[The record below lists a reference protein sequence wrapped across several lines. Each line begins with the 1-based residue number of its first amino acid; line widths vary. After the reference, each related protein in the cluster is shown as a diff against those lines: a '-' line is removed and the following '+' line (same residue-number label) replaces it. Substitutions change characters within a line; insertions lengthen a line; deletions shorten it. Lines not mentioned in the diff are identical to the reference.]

1 MRYNLHLIYKREH
14 EFLLSGA
21 HFLSCSIVSSTKCIA
36 QQFLAGSSPR
46 PYPLKRMSTILF
58 IGWLLELCECIWRLM
73 LYVVLTAPAAK
84 LLPFEN
90 VEEKKSAGVPLHT
103 AALKRSSGVL
113 HSCFANFAFCKKV
126 SLTLSVIWSPSLQT
140 AKKMRSKFRQ
150 MSTRKPREMES
161 RWQVFGIQKF
171 FKGAKIRGISFE
183 Y

>member
-21 HFLSCSIVSSTKCIA
+21 HFFVMLNCFKYKMHCTTIFSRIIPPSLSSQTDVNDSFHRMTPWIVWVHLTFDVICCAYCASCQIATIWKC
-36 QQFLAGSSPR
+36 GG
-46 PYPLKRMSTILF
+46 K
-58 IGWLLELCECIWRLM
+58 EECWCT
-73 LYVVLTAPAAK
+73 TA
-84 LLPFEN
+84 
-90 VEEKKSAGVPLHT
+90 
-103 AALKRSSGVL
+103 AALKRSSGTLVL
-113 HSCFANFAFCKKV
+113 PISLFAKKV

-161 RWQVFGIQKF
+161 RWQVFGIQNLL
-171 FKGAKIRGISFE
+171 KGVKIRGISFE